1 MEICCYVCNKY
12 RKIEKL
18 RILGLITNKKRV
30 SENV

>member
-1 MEICCYVCNKY
+1 MNIKKIVKVEES
-12 RKIEKL
+12 IEKL